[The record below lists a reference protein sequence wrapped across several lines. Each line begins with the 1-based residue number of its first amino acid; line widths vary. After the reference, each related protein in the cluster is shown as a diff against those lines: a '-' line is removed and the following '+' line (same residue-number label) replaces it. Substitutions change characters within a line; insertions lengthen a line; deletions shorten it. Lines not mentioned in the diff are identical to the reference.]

1 MNRVPEHRCFYQCNC
16 ALAVRSLRIAAA
28 APLRQYAK
36 IDVRMLSRTTCIA
49 ALLACGAI
57 SSTDTSLVPARALN
71 AITPEGIL
79 KYIRVLS
86 SDEFDGRAPATP
98 GERKSLDY
106 IVAQCKALKLEPGNP
121 NGRWLEPVALWGIT
135 GGGGVITVKS
145 GNADF
150 PLTAQDYR
158 VSSSQPKASI
168 AVPDSPI
175 IFVGYGIVAPEYNW
189 DDYKGVDVKGKAVLI
204 LSGDP
209 PIPDPDDPTKLDP
222 KMFLGPELSFYGRAG
237 SKADLAYAHGASAVI
252 TLQGGGAGGGRAGAG
267 RATGATTGRGAA
279 RGGANVGPNRFIVR
293 ESMIVRDASSTE
305 RIAATVSLNAEKAT
319 RLFAASGEDLAA
331 LRASALSRDFKPV
344 PLNASIAITAKNEVR
359 EIDSANVVA
368 KIEGGDPELR
378 DEYVIYSGHWDH
390 LGHQGN
396 NIFHGASD
404 NASGVAG
411 VLELA
416 RGFKALPAR
425 PKRTVIFLFTTAEE
439 RGLLGAKYYVQHPL
453 YPLAKTAADINL
465 DYFSN
470 WGWGKTKDFSILGMG
485 MSSLDDLV
493 KDAVAHQGRVVTGD
507 TDPAEGFYWRSDHVE
522 FAMGGVPSL
531 ASSPGIDYVG
541 KPADYGEQKRS
552 EYIRNDY
559 HKPTD
564 QIKPDWDL
572 TGAVE
577 DLQVL
582 LEVGY
587 RVAQTPARPVW
598 RDRPPYMNN
607 PYAGK

>member
-1 MNRVPEHRCFYQCNC
+1 M
-16 ALAVRSLRIAAA
+16 LR
-28 APLRQYAK
+28 
-36 IDVRMLSRTTCIA
+36 RTTFIGT
-49 ALLACGAI
+49 LLACVVLSGA
-57 SSTDTSLVPARALN
+57 DTSPVPARALN

-79 KYIRVLS
+79 KHIRVLA
-86 SDEFDGRAPATP
+86 SDEFEGRAPATS
-98 GERKSLDY
+98 GEQKSLDY
-106 IVAQCKALKLEPGNP
+106 IIGQCKALKLSPGNP
-121 NGRWLEPVALWGIT
+121 DGGWLEPVALWGIT
-135 GGGGVITVKS
+135 AGGGEITVKS
-145 GNADF
+145 GDADF

-168 AVPDSPI
+168 EVADAPI
-175 IFVGYGIVAPEYNW
+175 VFVGYGIVAPEYRW
-189 DDYKGVDVKGKAVLI
+189 DDYKGIDVKGKAVVI

-209 PIPDPDDPTKLDP
+209 PIPDPADATKLDP
-222 KMFLGPELSFYGRAG
+222 KMFLGSGLSFYGRAG
-237 SKADLAYAHGASAVI
+237 SKADIAYARGASAVI
-252 TLQGGGAGGGRAGAG
+252 TLQGAGA
-267 RATGATTGRGAA
+267 GRGAA
-279 RGGANVGPNRFIVR
+279 RGGAGVGANRFILR
-293 ESMIVRDASSTE
+293 ESMTVRDASSTE
-305 RIAATVSLNAEKAT
+305 RIAATVSLNNDKAT
-319 RLFAASGEDLAA
+319 QLFAASGQDLAA

-344 PLNASIAITAKNEVR
+344 PLKASIAVTAKNEVR
-359 EIDSANVVA
+359 EIDSANVAA
-368 KIEGGDPELR
+368 KIEGSDPELR
-378 DEYVIYSGHWDH
+378 NEYVIYSGHWDH
-390 LGHQGN
+390 LGSQGD

-416 RGFKALPAR
+416 HAFTALPAR

-453 YPLAKTAADINL
+453 YPLAKTAVNINL

-493 KDAVAHQGRVVTGD
+493 KDAVTRQGRVVTGD
-507 TDPAEGFYWRSDHVE
+507 TDPTEGFYWRSDHVE

-531 ASSPGIDYVG
+531 ASSPGIDFVG
-541 KPADYGEQKRS
+541 KPANYGDQKRR
-552 EYIRNDY
+552 EYISNDY

-598 RDRPPYMNN
+598 RDRAAYMYN
-607 PYAGK
+607 PHAGK

>member
-1 MNRVPEHRCFYQCNC
+1 MG
-16 ALAVRSLRIAAA
+16 
-28 APLRQYAK
+28 
-36 IDVRMLSRTTCIA
+36 
-49 ALLACGAI
+49 ALLACMALSGA
-57 SSTDTSLVPARALN
+57 DTSPVPARALN

-79 KYIRVLS
+79 KHIRVLA
-86 SDEFDGRAPATP
+86 SDEFEGRAPATP
-98 GERKSLDY
+98 GEQKSLAY
-106 IVAQCKALKLEPGNP
+106 IIAQCKALKLAPGNP
-121 NGRWLEPVALWGIT
+121 NGEWLQPVALWGIT
-135 GGGGVITVKS
+135 AGGGEITVKS
-145 GNADF
+145 GGMDF

-158 VSSSQPKASI
+158 ASSSQPKASI
-168 AVPDSPI
+168 TVPDSPI
-175 IFVGYGIVAPEYNW
+175 VFAGYGIVAPEYQW
-189 DDYKGVDVKGKAVLI
+189 DDYKGIDVKGKAVVI

-209 PIPDPDDPTKLDP
+209 PIPDPADATKLDP

-237 SKADLAYAHGASAVI
+237 SKADIAYAHGASAVI
-252 TLQGGGAGGGRAGAG
+252 TLQGGGGAGGRAGA
-267 RATGATTGRGAA
+267 GRGAA
-279 RGGANVGPNRFIVR
+279 RGGANAGPNRFIVR

-305 RIAATVSLNAEKAT
+305 HIAATVSLNNDKAT
-319 RLFAASGEDLAA
+319 ELFAASGEDLAT

-344 PLNASIAITAKNEVR
+344 PLKASIAVTVKNQVR
-359 EIDSANVVA
+359 EINSANVVA
-368 KIEGGDPELR
+368 KIEGSDAALR
-378 DEYVIYSGHWDH
+378 NEYVIYSGHWDH
-390 LGHQGN
+390 MGTQGE
-396 NIFHGASD
+396 NIYHGASD

-416 RGFKALPAR
+416 HGFAALPAR

-439 RGLLGAKYYVQHPL
+439 RGLLGARYYVQHPL
-453 YPLAKTAADINL
+453 CPLAKTVTDINL

-485 MSSLDDLV
+485 MTSLDGLV
-493 KDAVAHQGRVVTGD
+493 KDAVTRQGRVVTGD

-531 ASSPGIDYVG
+531 ASSPGIDFVG
-541 KPADYGEQKRS
+541 KPADYGDQKRR
-552 EYIRNDY
+552 EYITNDY

-598 RDRPPYMNN
+598 LDRPPYMHN
-607 PYAGK
+607 PHAGK